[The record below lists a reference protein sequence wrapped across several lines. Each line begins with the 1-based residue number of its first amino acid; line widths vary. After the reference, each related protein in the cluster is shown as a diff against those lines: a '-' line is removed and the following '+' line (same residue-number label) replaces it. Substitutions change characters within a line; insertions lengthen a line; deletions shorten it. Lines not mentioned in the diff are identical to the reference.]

1 MAHRLPVYET
11 THPPLGKD
19 LIMLGV
25 MLFGMTAFG
34 WRVVGAVFGAAMVPL
49 FYLLARRLTRSPRY
63 ALLGAVLLS
72 LDGLR
77 FVQTRIAT
85 IDVYATF
92 FILLSAYCMVW
103 YAQQVLSK
111 GVHHALLPMLLCGA
125 AFGLG
130 CASKWTGIYAGAGLA
145 IVYFAVLWLRR
156 RQGVPGFAHE
166 AILAIAGGVLFFV
179 VLPLGIYLASYLPY
193 YWHDPAFSLQDWW
206 NCQLSMYWYHSTLQA
221 SHPFESRWYT
231 WPFLLRPVWYYAGH
245 GLAEGMKASI
255 AAIGNPVVWLG
266 GTAGIGALVWRV
278 LSGKGERRSACVLVF
293 WLVQVLPWLLVS
305 RCTFLYHYFPG
316 MIFSLLA
323 LVLALESARREG
335 HPHPW
340 LCRALAAGA
349 GVCFVVFYPLLSGMA
364 VPAAWLQWLQWL
376 PTWGW

>member
-1 MAHRLPVYET
+1 MLLTSQNLDYSVSFSWLSLPLPENSGRYCIAVSAGRVMELSLRDANGSPLAVSDTDSALFDEQSLVPGHISYRISMYFDEIYHARTAYEMAHRLPVYET

-49 FYLLARRLTRSPRY
+49 FYLLTRRLTRSPRY

-125 AFGLG
+125 AFGFG

-145 IVYFAVLWLRR
+145 IVYFAGLWLRR

-166 AILAIAGGVLFFV
+166 SILAIAGGVLFFV
-179 VLPLGIYLASYLPY
+179 VVPLGNL
-193 YWHDPAFSLQDWW
+193 H
-206 NCQLSMYWYHSTLQA
+206 
-221 SHPFESRWYT
+221 
-231 WPFLLRPVWYYAGH
+231 AG
-245 GLAEGMKASI
+245 
-255 AAIGNPVVWLG
+255 
-266 GTAGIGALVWRV
+266 
-278 LSGKGERRSACVLVF
+278 
-293 WLVQVLPWLLVS
+293 
-305 RCTFLYHYFPG
+305 
-316 MIFSLLA
+316 
-323 LVLALESARREG
+323 
-335 HPHPW
+335 
-340 LCRALAAGA
+340 
-349 GVCFVVFYPLLSGMA
+349 
-364 VPAAWLQWLQWL
+364 
-376 PTWGW
+376 